1 MEVPELRIAK
11 AVVLQCIAANIGLD
25 AECFH
30 QLMRAAVLGSSYE
43 LAYVKPFNICGDPP
57 GVRCGQ
63 HQYLYGMYMRCSKR
77 CGEREVH
84 PRLSVK
90 AVCVSTSKGSHY
102 HGILFHNGSF
112 S

>member
-43 LAYVKPFNICGDPP
+43 LAYVKPFIYAETRPAYGVDNINICMACICVV
-57 GVRCGQ
+57 VRDVG
-63 HQYLYGMYMRCSKR
+63 
-77 CGEREVH
+77 REKFT
-84 PRLSVK
+84 L
-90 AVCVSTSKGSHY
+90 G
-102 HGILFHNGSF
+102 
-112 S
+112 

>member
-43 LAYVKPFNICGDPP
+43 LAYVKPFNIYAETRPAY
-57 GVRCGQ
+57 GVDNNDICMACICVVVRDVG
-63 HQYLYGMYMRCSKR
+63 
-77 CGEREVH
+77 REKFT
-84 PRLSVK
+84 L
-90 AVCVSTSKGSHY
+90 G
-102 HGILFHNGSF
+102 
-112 S
+112 